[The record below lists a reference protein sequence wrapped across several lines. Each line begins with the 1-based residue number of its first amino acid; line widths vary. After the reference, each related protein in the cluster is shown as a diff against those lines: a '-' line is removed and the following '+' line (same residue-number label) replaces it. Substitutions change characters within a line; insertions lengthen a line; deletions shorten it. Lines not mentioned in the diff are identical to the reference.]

1 MSDVRGTIAIPEA
14 EAKVE
19 HTGFEAIDKAVEEV
33 AANRK
38 VWVDTTIDERIDL
51 LRRMIDTTMAVADA
65 WATSGAEAKRIPE
78 GDPNRGED
86 WTNGPTILVRQLKLL
101 ELAHEQIKADGAP
114 KIPGKVT
121 ARPDGQLVVPA
132 FPANVMDRLLMP
144 LMTAEVWLDPS
155 ATTVRQARIHQPG
168 GKDEGGVCLVL
179 GAGNVSSIAPTDAI
193 SKLFNDDRVV
203 VLKMNPVNEY
213 VGPYLEQALAPLVEG
228 GFLRFVYG
236 GTAEGKH
243 VTAHLEVD
251 EIHITGSDKTFDAIV
266 FGTGAEGATRKAA
279 DDPVWTKPISS
290 ELGNVTPI
298 VVVPGPWSD
307 ADVKAQAV
315 NIAGMLLHNAGF
327 NCIAGRLIVTH
338 KKWAKRQM
346 LIDEVKK
353 VLASA
358 TERFPYYPGARDR
371 WEAFTQAHTDF
382 DAFGN
387 DGPDCVPWT
396 FLNNLDASDTDATAF
411 TTESFN
417 GIMGEVALD
426 SDQDVSA
433 FIADAV
439 DFCNDV
445 AWGTLGVNVIAH
457 PRTIKGEDTGPAL
470 EQALAD
476 LRYGTVAL
484 NIWCGLGF
492 AFMTT
497 TWGAFPGHERTDIQ
511 SGSGVVHNTLM
522 LEDAQ
527 KTVIRAPFRAPLKG
541 LTDPTHKTLHKLGP
555 LLPAAVGL
563 GDPKVLPMV
572 SWYGIRA

>member
-1 MSDVRGTIAIPEA
+1 MAGTIEIPEA
-14 EAKVE
+14 DAKVA
-19 HTGFEAIDKAVEEV
+19 HTSFDAIDKAVAEV

-38 VWVDTTIDERIDL
+38 VWVDTTLDERIEL
-51 LRRMIDTTMAVADA
+51 LRRMQDTTMAVAAD
-65 WATSGAEAKRIPE
+65 WAKAGAEAKRIPE

-86 WTNGPTILVRQLKLL
+86 WTNGPTILVRQLKLM
-101 ELAHEQIKADGAP
+101 ELALEQIRDDGAP

-132 FPANVMDRLLMP
+132 YPANAMDRILTPML
-144 LMTAEVWLDPS
+144 TAEVWLDPS
-155 ATTVRQARIHQPG
+155 VDTVRQARIYQPG
-168 GKDEGGVCLVL
+168 NKDAGGVCLVL
-179 GAGNVSSIAPTDAI
+179 GAGNVSSIAPTDTI

-213 VGPYLEQALAPLVEG
+213 VGPFLEQALAPLVAA

-243 VTAHLEVD
+243 VGAHPEID

-266 FGTGAEGATRKAA
+266 FGPGAEGATRKAA
-279 DDPVWTKPISS
+279 DDPVWTKPITS

-307 ADVKAQAV
+307 ADIKAQAV
-315 NIAGMLLHNAGF
+315 NIAGMLLNNAGF

-338 KKWAKRQM
+338 KKWAKRQQ

-353 VLASA
+353 VLAA
-358 TERFPYYPGARDR
+358 TADRYPYYPGARDR
-371 WEAFTQAHTDF
+371 WEQFTSAHTDF
-382 DAFGN
+382 DTFG
-387 DGPDCVPWT
+387 DTGPGCVPWT
-396 FLNNLDASDTDATAF
+396 FLNNLDATDENATAF

-426 SDQDVSA
+426 SEQDVVA
-433 FIADAV
+433 FIEDAV
-439 DFCNDV
+439 TFCNDV

-457 PRTIKGEDTGPAL
+457 PRTLKDDRTGPAV

-476 LRYGTVAL
+476 LRYGTVSL
-484 NIWCGLGF
+484 NIWCGMGF

-511 SGSGVVHNTLM
+511 SGTGVVHNTLM
-522 LEDAQ
+522 LDDAQ
-527 KTVIRAPFRAPLKG
+527 KTVIRSPFRPPLKG
-541 LTDPTHKTLHKLGP
+541 MTDPTHKTLHKLGP

-563 GDPKVLPMV
+563 GDFKVLPKV
-572 SWYGIRA
+572 SWYGARA